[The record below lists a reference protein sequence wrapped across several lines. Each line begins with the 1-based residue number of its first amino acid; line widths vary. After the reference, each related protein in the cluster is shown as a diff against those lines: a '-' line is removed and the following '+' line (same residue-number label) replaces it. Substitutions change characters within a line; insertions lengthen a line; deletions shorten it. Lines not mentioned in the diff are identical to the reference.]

1 MHSWLIPA
9 LRVFSEMQER
19 NRLPHALLV
28 TAAAGL
34 GGTELAVEMAR
45 RFLCVGD
52 RSDECTCHS
61 CSMFRVS
68 GHPDM
73 TRISGGQTGTIGID
87 EIRQGISAMEK
98 TSTNDHGKV
107 LLIPEAD
114 RMTEAAANA
123 LLKTLEEPPAESLII
138 LTTGN
143 IRNLLPTIL
152 SRTMKISVLMPGIKE
167 LQEFVRKETGREQDF
182 RVEIFISGHS
192 PLKAVEYAG
201 NGIGDK
207 FRQALE
213 LLNGVLSGSSSVPE
227 LADYLL
233 ADLESRDLI
242 CSFFYGILRD
252 AMLLEAGAGSQ
263 DLVFLEPYPE
273 LASRVSELDPDSVLQ
288 GIKRLN
294 DLKMVRSNQ
303 FSYIR
308 GLQISAWLELLT
320 GKNRG

>member
-19 NRLPHALLV
+19 NRLPHALLI

-34 GGTELAVEMAR
+34 GGTDLATEMAR
-45 RFLCVGD
+45 RFLCTGD
-52 RSDECTCHS
+52 RTDGCSCHS
-61 CSMFRVS
+61 CSMFRAS

-73 TRISGGQTGTIGID
+73 TVISGGPSGTIGID

-98 TSTNDHGKV
+98 TSTNDHGKG

-114 RMTEAAANA
+114 RMTEPAANA

-143 IRNLLPTIL
+143 VRNLLPTIL
-152 SRTMKISVLMPGIKE
+152 SRTMKISVLVPGMQE

-192 PLKAVEYAG
+192 PLKAAEYAA
-201 NGIGDK
+201 NGTGDK

-213 LLNGVLSGSSSVPE
+213 RLNSVLSGSCSVPD

-233 ADLESRDLI
+233 TELESRELI

-252 AMLLEAGAGSQ
+252 ALMLETGAGSQ
-263 DLVFLEPYPE
+263 DLVFLGPYPE
-273 LASRVSELDPDSVLQ
+273 LASRVAELDPDSVQQ

-303 FSYIR
+303 FSHIR

-320 GKNRG
+320 GKNPA